1 MDCTLYACNLYNLR
15 YATRRAQ
22 PPEKISLCF
31 YRFYNIDR
39 IYILHCTSS
48 RGGKGQL
55 QCMVRL
61 KHFDSRH
68 STDAFDCRFLSRPL
82 PCNLKKAAS
91 VFYCHSAV
99 PLHDFRYDSRLA
111 KVAFGR
117 GDAFLYFFFNYFL
130 PSGFLGFSNEMPYI
144 PGSFYWIVFMLFSVI
159 GIGTLYRK
167 VYSIKSK

>member
-1 MDCTLYACNLYNLR
+1 MLAIFI
-15 YATRRAQ
+15 
-22 PPEKISLCF
+22 ISVTPLGE
-31 YRFYNIDR
+31 RN
-39 IYILHCTSS
+39 
-48 RGGKGQL
+48 
-55 QCMVRL
+55 RL
-61 KHFDSRH
+61 KKFLYVLKYVFTVSITLTGFIFCTVLAPGAAKDNYNAWSGSSILTHVTVPILSIVDFFLDP
-68 STDAFDCRFLSRPL
+68 CRVI
-82 PCNLKKAAS
+82 LKKRHLFSTAIPPFLYMIFATIL
-91 VFYCHSAV
+91 V
-99 PLHDFRYDSRLA
+99 LA

>member
-1 MDCTLYACNLYNLR
+1 M
-15 YATRRAQ
+15 
-22 PPEKISLCF
+22 F

-68 STDAFDCRFLSRPL
+68 STDAFDCRFLSRAL
-82 PCNLKKAAS
+82 RVIFKKRHLFSTAIPPFLYMIFATIL
-91 VFYCHSAV
+91 V
-99 PLHDFRYDSRLA
+99 LA

>member
-1 MDCTLYACNLYNLR
+1 M
-15 YATRRAQ
+15 
-22 PPEKISLCF
+22 F

-48 RGGKGQL
+48 RGGEGQL
-55 QCMVRL
+55 QCMVSL

-68 STDAFDCRFLSRPL
+68 STDAFDCRFLSQALRVI
-82 PCNLKKAAS
+82 LKKRHLFSTAIPPFLYMIFATIL
-91 VFYCHSAV
+91 V
-99 PLHDFRYDSRLA
+99 LA

-117 GDAFLYFFFNYFL
+117 GDAFLYFFFTYFL
-130 PSGFLGFSNEMPYI
+130 PSGFLGFSNEMTYI
-144 PGSFYWIVFMLFSVI
+144 LGSFYWIVFMLFSVI